1 MSIHTVVVEGV
12 EEMPEIGDV
21 LYKAVVVHIEQMED
35 DSRISV
41 VIRVIIPVITIPAR
55 GEFVLIYLL
64 ISLTR
69 NILSKISINCTEC
82 LQNIGLKRYYR
93 GECNNTLDCKNFL
106 YGNLRKQKNIV
117 ERDAGERFH
126 CLSEFLADALISKM
140 FFLYA

>member
-35 DSRISV
+35 DSRIFV
-41 VIRVIIPVITIPAR
+41 AIRVIIPVITIPAR

-82 LQNIGLKRYYR
+82 L
-93 GECNNTLDCKNFL
+93 
-106 YGNLRKQKNIV
+106 
-117 ERDAGERFH
+117 
-126 CLSEFLADALISKM
+126 
-140 FFLYA
+140 